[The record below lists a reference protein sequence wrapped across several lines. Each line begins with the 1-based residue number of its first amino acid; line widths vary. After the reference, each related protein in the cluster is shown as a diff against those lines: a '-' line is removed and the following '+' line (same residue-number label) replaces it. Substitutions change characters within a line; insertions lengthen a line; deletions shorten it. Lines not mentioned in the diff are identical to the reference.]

1 MSGSGNLTSNGTHLS
16 SSADIV
22 TYSVVACFA
31 IILCLLGMIGNA
43 IVSWI
48 LTFNIK
54 RTKYTV
60 YILNLAIADFI
71 YLLFVAVVL
80 LLMVNQMLNRNM
92 PTTTTVLALE
102 VMYDFGYN
110 AGMLFLTAISVER
123 CLSVLFPIW
132 YKCYRP
138 KHLSS
143 FTCGFI
149 WLLGALLSLLDNFVC
164 PSQSF
169 MATTKECT
177 GIQIFSTVLTFVFI
191 IPLML
196 LSSFI
201 LIYIIKTTSK
211 KSRPPKIYVAI
222 IITVLVFLISVAPIR
237 LLWSLLYFK
246 SFTNTMSAV
255 AFFFATTY
263 CTAFNSSANPFIYF
277 FVGRH
282 RKKRFGGSINEA
294 LSRVFKDDETEQT
307 SDGNTTSSSMN

>member
-1 MSGSGNLTSNGTHLS
+1 MTESGNLSSNGTHLS
-16 SSADIV
+16 NRVDTV
-22 TYSVVACFA
+22 VYSIVACFA
-31 IILCLLGMIGNA
+31 VILCLLGMMGNA
-43 IVSWI
+43 IVAWI

-71 YLLFVAVVL
+71 YLLFVAVVV
-80 LLMVNQMLNRNM
+80 LLMVDTMLNRNT
-92 PTTTTVLALE
+92 PTTTTIFALE
-102 VMYDFGYN
+102 VMYDFGYD

-143 FTCGFI
+143 FSCGLI
-149 WLLGALLSLLDNFVC
+149 WLLGALLSLLDNFIC

-169 MATTKECT
+169 MAATTECT
-177 GIQIFSTVLTFVFI
+177 GIQIFSTIVTFVFI

-196 LSSFI
+196 TSSFI

-211 KSRPPKIYVAI
+211 KSRPPKIYLAI

-246 SFTNTMSAV
+246 SFTNTLSAL

-307 SDGNTTSSSMN
+307 TDVSTINTSMN

>member
-1 MSGSGNLTSNGTHLS
+1 MAESGNLSSNGTQLS
-16 SSADIV
+16 NRVDTV
-22 TYSVVACFA
+22 VYSVVACFA
-31 IILCLLGMIGNA
+31 VILCLLGMMGNA
-43 IVSWI
+43 IVAWI

-71 YLLFVAVVL
+71 YLLFVAVVV
-80 LLMVNQMLNRNM
+80 LLMVDTMLNRNT
-92 PTTTTVLALE
+92 PTTTTIFALE
-102 VMYDFGYN
+102 VMYDFGYD

-143 FTCGFI
+143 FSCGLI
-149 WLLGALLSLLDNFVC
+149 WLLGALLSLLNNFIC

-169 MATTKECT
+169 MAATKECT
-177 GIQIFSTVLTFVFI
+177 GIQIFSTIVTFVFI

-196 LSSFI
+196 TSSFI

-211 KSRPPKIYVAI
+211 KSRPPKIYLAI

-246 SFTNTMSAV
+246 SFTNTLTAL

-282 RKKRFGGSINEA
+282 RKKRFGGSINGA

-307 SDGNTTSSSMN
+307 TDVSTINTSMN

>member
-1 MSGSGNLTSNGTHLS
+1 MAESGNMSTNLTQPSNR
-16 SSADIV
+16 AVIV
-22 TYSVVACFA
+22 TYSVVACFGV
-31 IILCLLGMIGNA
+31 ILCLLGMIGNA
-43 IVSWI
+43 IVAWI

-71 YLLFVAVVL
+71 YLIFVAIVL
-80 LLMVNQMLNRNM
+80 LLMVDTLLNRNK
-92 PTTTTVLALE
+92 PTNITLLALE
-102 VMYDFGYN
+102 VIYDFGYN

-143 FTCGFI
+143 FTCGLI
-149 WLLGALLSLLDNFVC
+149 WLLGALLSLLDNFIC
-164 PSQSF
+164 PAKSF
-169 MATTKECT
+169 MDSTNDCT
-177 GIQIFSTVLTFVFI
+177 GIQIFSTVLTFAII

-196 LSSFI
+196 VSSFI

-211 KSRPPKIYVAI
+211 KSRPPKIYFAI

-237 LLWSLLYFK
+237 LLWTLLYFK
-246 SFTNTMSAV
+246 TFSNTMDAV

-277 FVGRH
+277 FVGRQ
-282 RKKRFGGSINEA
+282 RKKRFGGSINTA

-307 SDGNTTSSSMN
+307 SDGNTTSTSTN

>member
-1 MSGSGNLTSNGTHLS
+1 MAESGNLSSNASHVSNTSS
-16 SSADIV
+16 IV

-31 IILCLLGMIGNA
+31 VILCLLGMIGNA
-43 IVSWI
+43 VVAWI
-48 LTFNIK
+48 LTFKIK

-71 YLLFVAVVL
+71 YLLFVAVVM
-80 LLMVNQMLNRNM
+80 LLMVDQMLNRNI
-92 PTTTTVLALE
+92 PTKETTFALE

-143 FTCGFI
+143 FTCGLI
-149 WLLGALLSLLDNFVC
+149 WLLGVLLSLLDNFVC
-164 PSQSF
+164 PAESF

-191 IPLML
+191 IPLMFF
-196 LSSFI
+196 SSFI
-201 LIYIIKTTSK
+201 LIYIIKTSSK
-211 KSRPPKIYVAI
+211 KSRPPKIYLAI
-222 IITVLVFLISVAPIR
+222 IFTVLVFLISVAPIR

-246 SFTNTMSAV
+246 AFTNTMSAV

-282 RKKRFGGSINEA
+282 RKKRFGGSVTDA
-294 LSRVFKDDETEQT
+294 LSRVFKDDDTEQT
-307 SDGNTTSSSMN
+307 SDGNTTSSSMK

>member
-1 MSGSGNLTSNGTHLS
+1 MDDAGNLSSNATQMS
-16 SSADIV
+16 NRVDVV
-22 TYSVVACFA
+22 TYSVVACFG

-43 IVSWI
+43 IVTWI
-48 LTFNIK
+48 LTFSIK

-60 YILNLAIADFI
+60 YILNLAIADFL
-71 YLLFVAVVL
+71 YLIFVAVVL
-80 LLMVNQMLNRNM
+80 LLMVDQMLNRNRL
-92 PTTTTVLALE
+92 TKVTLLALE

-110 AGMLFLTAISVER
+110 AGMLFLTAISIER

-143 FTCGFI
+143 FACGFI

-164 PSQSF
+164 PSQAF

-211 KSRPPKIYVAI
+211 KSRPPKIYLAI
-222 IITVLVFLISVAPIR
+222 IMTVIVFLISVAPIR

-246 SFTNTMSAV
+246 LLNNTITAV

-263 CTAFNSSANPFIYF
+263 CTAFNSSANPFIYY
-277 FVGRH
+277 FVGRQ

-307 SDGNTTSSSMN
+307 SDGSTTTSSVN